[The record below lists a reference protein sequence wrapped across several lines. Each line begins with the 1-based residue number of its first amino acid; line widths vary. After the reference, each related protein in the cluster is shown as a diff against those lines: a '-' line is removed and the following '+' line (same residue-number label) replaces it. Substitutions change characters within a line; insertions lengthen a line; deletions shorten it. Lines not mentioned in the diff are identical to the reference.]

1 MTDPH
6 AYRSA
11 VTPLLVVPDT
21 DAALRFYAEALG
33 AEELFRLT
41 MPDGAVVHA
50 QMLVHGALVMLADEN
65 RDHGNLAPTSLGG
78 APVLMQLTVPDVDAV
93 VARAKASGAEELVPV
108 GDRFYGERAGRIQDP
123 FGHVWIVAT
132 VTEKLSTQEMQNRMD
147 EMIAAVAAGDT

>member
-6 AYRSA
+6 AYRAA

-21 DAALRFYAEALG
+21 AAALRFYAEAFG

-65 RDHGNLAPTSLGG
+65 PDHGNLAPTSVGG
-78 APVLMQLTVPDVDAV
+78 APVLMQLTVPDVDDV
-93 VARAKASGAEELVPV
+93 VARAKAAGAEELIPV
-108 GDRFYGERAGRIQDP
+108 GDQFYGERSGRVRDP
-123 FGHVWIVAT
+123 FGHVWIVST
-132 VTEKLSTQEMQNRMD
+132 VIEAVAPEEMQRRMD
-147 EMIAAVAAGDT
+147 AMMSGAAS